1 MVIFLFPLALS
12 IAATIYFV
20 ISEDFGPVAK
30 ACAVLL
36 TLGSILFT
44 FVPPLQTH
52 FLVPLAMQMIVCL
65 WLALYWQTQR

>member
-12 IAATIYFV
+12 IAATIYFL
-20 ISEDFGPVAK
+20 INEDIGPVGK
-30 ACAVLL
+30 GIAVLL
-36 TLGSILFT
+36 TVGSILFT

-65 WLALYWQTQR
+65 WLAIYWKTQG